1 MDQEASFTFT
11 TPLTINIVEIKG
23 EEHMFVEG
31 DISTNDI
38 DLVDDIMTKEC
49 QESMQKQILERSM
62 KLDVEHEAFK
72 GKTHEEKEISKTKI
86 PAGKLI
92 DSTVKDLGKGRYS
105 TRVKGEINRHNPNYK
120 AIKGNL
126 TEKYL
131 DAFSVAFLPTDVTYE
146 KKDDT
151 DVRMLNDVILLNV
164 ALTGNPCNTKAQLT
178 NIMTKSMDAV
188 EEYKKMKEL
197 DPSVESRLVVKSG
210 EKKENPLSYILNKI
224 QAGKLIDKKEEK
236 LLKITI
242 EVADLKGAQA
252 QLAKEFYDKV
262 VSGVKLSY
270 KECWVFREVIQ
281 MDYLESD
288 MMMTESAKN
297 KSHLTRKGK
306 ELTKFKNSNKM
317 TEENIDPNKPEG
329 TDAGNGEGTEGDESV
344 EAKEAMLKSIS
355 ENMKTL
361 SGKYEAIEKDNVS
374 LKEAVSE
381 IAKSV
386 AKITEALS
394 NPIHKSPGV
403 QVDDEEKKAKANEAK
418 SVDPLDVCC

>member
-1 MDQEASFTFT
+1 MNQEASFTFT
-11 TPLTINIVEIKG
+11 TPLTVNIVEIKG
-23 EEHMFVEG
+23 EEHLFVEG

-49 QESMQKQILERSM
+49 QESMQKQILERNM
-62 KLDVEHEAFK
+62 KLDIEHEAFK
-72 GKTHEEKEISKTKI
+72 GDTHEEKEISKTKI

-105 TRVKGEINRHNPNYK
+105 TRVKGEINRNNPNYK
-120 AIKGNL
+120 SIKGNL

-131 DAFSVAFLPTDVTYE
+131 DAFSVAFLPTDITYE
-146 KKDDT
+146 KKGNT
-151 DVRMLNDVILLNV
+151 DVRMLNDVRLLNV

-178 NIMTKSMDAV
+178 NIMTKSMDAI
-188 EEYKKMKEL
+188 EEYKRLKEV
-197 DPSVESRLVVKSG
+197 DPSIESKLVVKSG

-281 MDYLESD
+281 MDYENTDVPSMAMESV
-288 MMMTESAKN
+288 KN
-297 KSHLTRKGK
+297 SHLSHKGK
-306 ELTKFKNSNKM
+306 ITKFKNSNKM
-317 TEENIDPNKPEG
+317 TEENIDTKPDE
-329 TDAGNGEGTEGDESV
+329 TETNGEAEGEGEGDESV
-344 EAKEAMLKSIS
+344 EAKNMLKSIS
-355 ENMKTL
+355 EEMKTL

-374 LKEAVSE
+374 LKESVSE

-386 AKITEALS
+386 SKITEALS
-394 NPIHKSPGV
+394 QPIHKSKGV
-403 QVDDEEKKAKANEAK
+403 QLEDEETKAKADKK
-418 SVDPLDVCC
+418 SVDPIDACM